1 MSPVLSLSSPSP
13 TLAHLT
19 IPLGP
24 SLSASFRTAEL
35 SLFLSPSLHILP
47 TSHTFVHSFCSIL
60 CLRQID
66 SPRLR
71 LVHDSKQP
79 GSFYSL
85 ILLLLRSELSFSPIF
100 IQHHVFLFV
109 NSFSCAFLSTFDI
122 LYRFSQ
128 PSRGVFLSL

>member
-47 TSHTFVHSFCSIL
+47 MSRTFVHSFCSIL

-66 SPRLR
+66 SSRLR
-71 LVHDSKQP
+71 LVHDSKRP
-79 GSFYSL
+79 GSFYSV
-85 ILLLLRSELSFSPIF
+85 ILLLRSELSFSPIF